1 MFLLVKAPPR
11 LPAPGAGT
19 HSPDKSRTHA
29 HTCDE
34 ILLLSSDVQR
44 DPAYGR
50 GGGRVDKLYV
60 LVGSFEHLEKTR
72 VRKCQGRPHSRR
84 IPIRPGTRGQP
95 DLPQGS
101 RQRGRGTEVSQG
113 DREKTTVPDQ
123 SDSWAS
129 LAHRS
134 VWRGRQAEP
143 CHPEGPV
150 WDNASALPAPA
161 RSFQSLPPEL
171 TRRGGPPPMYAS
183 RKCIRHQRLDLTQGR
198 GAPMVRV

>member
-19 HSPDKSRTHA
+19 HSPDKSRTRA

-101 RQRGRGTEVSQG
+101 RQRRRGTEVSQG

-134 VWRGRQAEP
+134 VWRGSAGRTLSPGGTRLGQRQRSP
-143 CHPEGPV
+143 GPREV
-150 WDNASALPAPA
+150 VSESPARADPSWGAAPRVRFQEVYPAPA
-161 RSFQSLPPEL
+161 
-171 TRRGGPPPMYAS
+171 T
-183 RKCIRHQRLDLTQGR
+183 
-198 GAPMVRV
+198 